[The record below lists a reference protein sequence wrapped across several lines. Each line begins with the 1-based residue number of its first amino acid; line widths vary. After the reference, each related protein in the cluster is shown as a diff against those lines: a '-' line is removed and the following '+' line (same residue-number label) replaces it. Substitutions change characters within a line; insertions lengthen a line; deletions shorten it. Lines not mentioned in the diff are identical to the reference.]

1 VAVAVSTRSAGTA
14 TSTMR
19 PTTSSFLA
27 PGKADTGQLAVLWPP
42 SAQSGVSAAHLIAS
56 LGTVDVDDHLIG
68 AL

>member
-1 VAVAVSTRSAGTA
+1 
-14 TSTMR
+14 MR

>member
-1 VAVAVSTRSAGTA
+1 
-14 TSTMR
+14 MR

-27 PGKADTGQLAVLWPP
+27 PGKPIPANWRVVLWPP